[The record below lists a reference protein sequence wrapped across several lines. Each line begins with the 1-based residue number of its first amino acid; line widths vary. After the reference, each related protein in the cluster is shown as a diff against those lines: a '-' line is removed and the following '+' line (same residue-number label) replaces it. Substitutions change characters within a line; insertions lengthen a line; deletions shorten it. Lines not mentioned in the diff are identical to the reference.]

1 MPCDRIV
8 RDIVLPVMEKLES
21 YRTLRREGKLVEDEP
36 EGLNEFLEK
45 EIHNDP
51 LLKGKKSA
59 DLTKE
64 FQKLQ
69 AKSPELLRVWAATKL
84 EKYLKQRTLV
94 RDRLVQEQKVKRTK
108 SGPPDRFREQLEKSE
123 ESWVIA

>member
-8 RDIVLPVMEKLES
+8 RDIVLPVMEQLES
-21 YRTLRREGKLVEDEP
+21 YRTLRRDERLAEDESD
-36 EGLNEFLEK
+36 GLNEFLEK

-51 LLKGKKSA
+51 VLKGKKSA
-59 DLTKE
+59 DMTRE
-64 FQKLQ
+64 FKKLQ
-69 AKSPELLRVWAATKL
+69 AKSPELLRLWTATKL

>member
-1 MPCDRIV
+1 
-8 RDIVLPVMEKLES
+8 MEQLES
-21 YRTLRREGKLVEDEP
+21 YRTFRREEVLVEDES

-51 LLKGKKSA
+51 VLKGKKSA
-59 DLTKE
+59 DLTQK
-64 FQKLQ
+64 FKKLQ
-69 AKSPELLRVWAATKL
+69 AKSPELLRLWTATNL

-94 RDRLVQEQKVKRTK
+94 RDRLVQGQKVRRTK